1 MSLIDR
7 LKDAGRAAASA
18 AMKQPAVR
26 RRVERVQAKARE
38 LREEIEERLGDVES
52 DLWAWIQKLEA
63 EARKGQRQVQRKQSS
78 AEHYR
83 TLGLLPGANIDEVK
97 AAYRKKMRENHPDRF
112 AHDKKAEAAAHARA
126 QQINIAYQE
135 LTALI
140 TGREARRG

>member
-1 MSLIDR
+1 MSLFDR

-18 AMKQPAVR
+18 AMKQPAVK
-26 RRVERVQAKARE
+26 RRVERVQARARE

-63 EARKGQRQVQRKQSS
+63 EARRTHRQVQRKQSS

-83 TLGLLPGANIDEVK
+83 TLGLQPGASIDEVK

-112 AHDKKAEAAAHARA
+112 AHDKQAEAAAHARA
-126 QQINIAYQE
+126 QQINIAYGE